1 MTWLDLVAAPL
12 LAKVCLVFMFPLSAY
27 DKVAHWDEAIVQA
40 RSGPLPFPALLLV
53 LGILVEA
60 LTPILIVTGW
70 FDRAAAFVLAGFC
83 AVTALMYHPFWRF
96 PDFWSK
102 NGEGRSH
109 FWDFFKNFGLVGGLL
124 LVVIGGAYA
133 PASQVAAHPFSN
145 GPWAASALL
154 GSNSPA
160 SSNR

>member
-1 MTWLDLVAAPL
+1 MALPL

-27 DKVAHWDEAIVQA
+27 DKVAHWDEAMEQA

-60 LTPILIVTGW
+60 VTPVLIVVGV

-96 PDFWSK
+96 PGFWSRD
-102 NGEGRSH
+102 GEGRAH
-109 FWDFFKNFGLVGGLL
+109 VWNFFKNFGLVGGLL
-124 LVVIGGAYA
+124 LVVVGGAYA
-133 PASQVAAHPFSN
+133 PASQVVAHPLSS
-145 GPWAASALL
+145 GPQAAPAVSA
-154 GSNSPA
+154 A
-160 SSNR
+160 DR